1 MSIESAR
8 AYFERMKTDEEFR
21 NRVLNAE
28 TAEARLAIV
37 QSEGF
42 DFTKEEVD
50 EVSSDELT
58 EDELDMV
65 AGGWT
70 PVGCEGDCDTS
81 TAACIKGHSADPAS
95 GDCKYTC

>member
-58 EDELDMV
+58 DDELDMV

-70 PVGCEGDCDTS
+70 PCDCPDCDS
-81 TAACIKGHSADPAS
+81 TPSGCARDLGSDPS
-95 GDCKYTC
+95 NPDCKYTC